1 MRNAAPLIQDN
12 SSKMEQ
18 QEPDQQQAVAD
29 LSPGLPGPWPG
40 QKCAVMIIIHYSLT
54 IINLHTWLICFFQL
68 FFWRACLSR
77 YALLVLVCMSA
88 FVVV

>member
-1 MRNAAPLIQDN
+1 MVFIESFSSFLSWHVLIVDRLGYAFE
-12 SSKMEQ
+12 SFVICSRHI
-18 QEPDQQQAVAD
+18 A
-29 LSPGLPGPWPG
+29 
-40 QKCAVMIIIHYSLT
+40 LT
-54 IINLHTWLICFFQL
+54 HQFFNLRVSCFFQL

>member
-1 MRNAAPLIQDN
+1 MRDMVVGACVRVC
-12 SSKMEQ
+12 SGGSE
-18 QEPDQQQAVAD
+18 
-29 LSPGLPGPWPG
+29 PGPARA
-40 QKCAVMIIIHYSLT
+40 KMCCYDNYSLI

>member
-1 MRNAAPLIQDN
+1 MHVVI
-12 SSKMEQ
+12 SFTMHMYSGGSE
-18 QEPDQQQAVAD
+18 
-29 LSPGLPGPWPG
+29 PGPWPG
-40 QKCAVMIIIHYSLT
+40 QKCAVMIIIHYSLI